1 MLMLPKQ
8 RLQKIA
14 KEEEEVV
21 EENNKVINFNPWYAL
36 CVSGL
41 LGH

>member
-1 MLMLPKQ
+1 MLLLPKQ

-21 EENNKVINFNPWYAL
+21 EENNKVTNFNPL
-36 CVSGL
+36 VCLVC
-41 LGH
+41 